1 MNLHQ
6 IRQLAG
12 DSVFKKGTDLLEQ
25 DRVQALH
32 SENSHDR
39 ITVTSDVQGT
49 RRYQVTLTF
58 ADGSLLHHRCTC
70 PAADYQPICK
80 HQVATCLEYLDSL
93 QDDVSGPGDNQN
105 NAADNTSAKNSAN
118 TAPRK
123 PAKKDTELEQIQ
135 QWLQQQPSAAL
146 IERLSRLASQH
157 PELRSELAIQAALAL
172 SPPTPAALNK
182 HITKALPKRT
192 GLWEYRKVAQYFDR
206 ALLQL
211 QPVIDHIAN
220 LPAETALNWSAK
232 ALQRLGSVLEQID
245 DSGGFREALEYTLGK
260 AISRDV
266 ARLDWPQECKLTW
279 LLNQQLDNSD
289 LFPSVA
295 ELELSDGEKQAF
307 YQQVRAEFDRID
319 VASDYRQRTRNQR
332 LHNLAGL
339 LTSRPAPTLSP
350 RERLAI
356 DEKTAT
362 TAWECLRLAE
372 GCLNLDDELSAE
384 DFLLRARSLPHDE
397 HNRNRFDDVQQRIDL
412 ASGKAVSVWQ
422 QRWQNFQQ
430 SPGYKD
436 WKILNALVEDYS
448 LQASVPADWQAQ
460 ADACLRQALTQPA
473 NSKPSWRM
481 RAVTDDMVNFYLAT
495 SQPEQALAWVKQQP
509 VSMTAMINTLKQPA
523 NYQQASDT
531 VIALATSALNDRVA
545 ITHNQA
551 YAEAVE
557 ALQQLQQGWGSDG
570 DDGFRQLVRELEA
583 TNRRKTN
590 FVAGLKRHFS
600 DYLK

>member
-1 MNLHQ
+1 M
-6 IRQLAG
+6 
-12 DSVFKKGTDLLEQ
+12 
-25 DRVQALH
+25 
-32 SENSHDR
+32 
-39 ITVTSDVQGT
+39 
-49 RRYQVTLTF
+49 
-58 ADGSLLHHRCTC
+58 
-70 PAADYQPICK
+70 
-80 HQVATCLEYLDSL
+80 
-93 QDDVSGPGDNQN
+93 
-105 NAADNTSAKNSAN
+105 
-118 TAPRK
+118 
-123 PAKKDTELEQIQ
+123 
-135 QWLQQQPSAAL
+135 
-146 IERLSRLASQH
+146 
-157 PELRSELAIQAALAL
+157 
-172 SPPTPAALNK
+172 
-182 HITKALPKRT
+182 
-192 GLWEYRKVAQYFDR
+192 
-206 ALLQL
+206 
-211 QPVIDHIAN
+211 
-220 LPAETALNWSAK
+220 
-232 ALQRLGSVLEQID
+232 
-245 DSGGFREALEYTLGK
+245 
-260 AISRDV
+260 
-266 ARLDWPQECKLTW
+266 
-279 LLNQQLDNSD
+279 
-289 LFPSVA
+289 
-295 ELELSDGEKQAF
+295 
-307 YQQVRAEFDRID
+307 
-319 VASDYRQRTRNQR
+319 
-332 LHNLAGL
+332 
-339 LTSRPAPTLSP
+339 
-350 RERLAI
+350 
-356 DEKTAT
+356 
-362 TAWECLRLAE
+362 
-372 GCLNLDDELSAE
+372 
-384 DFLLRARSLPHDE
+384 
-397 HNRNRFDDVQQRIDL
+397 QQRIDL

-531 VIALATSALNDRVA
+531 VIALAASALNDRVA